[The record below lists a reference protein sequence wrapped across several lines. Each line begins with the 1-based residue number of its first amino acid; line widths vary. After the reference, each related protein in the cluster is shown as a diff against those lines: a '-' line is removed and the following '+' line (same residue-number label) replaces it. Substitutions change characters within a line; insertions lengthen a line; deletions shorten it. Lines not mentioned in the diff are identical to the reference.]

1 MIDKLKMY
9 IFNLSLIFLDNHMKV
24 FLNMNAFSLLFSAI
38 LFSLS
43 VSAAYFPDNQSWIK
57 SSPEEEGVST
67 EKVNKLIDL
76 SFSDD
81 ATQAVVVVKNGKIIS
96 EKYADGYDINSHGTS
111 WSMAK
116 SYYAALVGISIDRG
130 EIKSLDERVSNY
142 LDYFNDARSDIT
154 IRDLLDM
161 SSGLDFPSHE
171 HEKMFFQTDHLAYA
185 KEVGVEKDAG
195 IKFEYNNVNSML
207 LGDILFQA
215 TGKKADLLFIERIL
229 KPLQISDYKLWK
241 DEMGN
246 VMTYCCVDMSARDY
260 SKIGLLF
267 SRNGVWNDEQLIPKK
282 FIDETF
288 RVVWETPSRFTDYK
302 RYYSL
307 HWWVSKYDEESK
319 IFNTSGKF
327 GQYTF
332 VDRENDIV
340 VTRISKYSQLDS
352 GSTQKWGL
360 MKYFRWVGIE
370 NAIAVGRKLIEYGSI
385 KPGSDVVT
393 PFTEEEGESYEFYIK
408 YPEII
413 DAIADLSRS

>member
-24 FLNMNAFSLLFSAI
+24 FLNMNTFSLLFSAI

-116 SYYAALVGISIDRG
+116 SYYAALVGISIDKG
-130 EIKSLDERVSNY
+130 EIKSLDEKVSNY

>member
-1 MIDKLKMY
+1 
-9 IFNLSLIFLDNHMKV
+9 MKV
-24 FLNMNAFSLLFSAI
+24 FLNKNTFSLLFSAL

-43 VSAAYFPDNQSWIK
+43 VSATYFPDNQSWIK

-67 EKVNKLIDL
+67 EKVNKLLDL

-96 EKYADGYDINSHGTS
+96 EKYADGYDIDSHGTS

-116 SYYAALVGISIDRG
+116 SYYAALVGISIDKG
-130 EIKSLDERVSNY
+130 EIKSLDERVSSY
-142 LDYFNDARSDIT
+142 LDYFNDERSDIT

-207 LGDILFQA
+207 IGDILFQA

-229 KPLQISDYKLWK
+229 KPLQIDDYKLWK

-340 VTRISKYSQLDS
+340 VTRISKYSQQDS
-352 GSTQKWGL
+352 GDTQKWGL

-385 KPGSDVVT
+385 KPGSDVIT
-393 PFTEEEGESYEFYIK
+393 PFTEEEGESNEFYIK

>member
-1 MIDKLKMY
+1 
-9 IFNLSLIFLDNHMKV
+9 V
-24 FLNMNAFSLLFSAI
+24 LLFSI
-38 LFSLS
+38 ST
-43 VSAAYFPDNQSWIK
+43 SASYFPDNNSWIE
-57 SSPEEEGVST
+57 SSPEAEGVSS
-67 EKVNKLIDL
+67 EKVNKLLDL

-81 ATQAVVVVKNGKIIS
+81 ATQAVVVIKNGKIIS
-96 EKYADGYDINSHGTS
+96 ERYADGYDSSSHGTS

-116 SYYAALVGISIDRG
+116 SYYAALIGISIDKG
-130 EIKSLDERVSNY
+130 EIKSLDEKVNNY
-142 LDYFNDARSDIT
+142 LDYFSDERSHIT

-171 HEKMFFQTDHLAYA
+171 HEKMFFQSDHLSYA
-185 KEVGVEKDAG
+185 KGVGVEKGAG

-215 TGKKADLLFIERIL
+215 TGKKADELFIERIL
-229 KPLQISDYKLWK
+229 KPLQIDNFKLWK
-241 DEMGN
+241 DEKGN

-267 SRNGVWNDEQLIPKK
+267 SRNGIWNNQQLISKK

-288 RVVWETPSRFTDYK
+288 RVVWETPSRFSDYK

-307 HWWVSKYDEESK
+307 HWWVSKYDDESK

-340 VTRISKYSQLDS
+340 VTRISKYSQQDS

-360 MKYFRWVGIE
+360 MKYLRWVGIE
-370 NAIAVGRKLIEYGSI
+370 NAIAIGRKLIGYGFI
-385 KPGSDVVT
+385 NPGSNVVT
-393 PFTEEEGESYEFYIK
+393 PFTEKEGESYEFYIK

-413 DAIADLSRS
+413 DAIADLSRN

>member
-1 MIDKLKMY
+1 
-9 IFNLSLIFLDNHMKV
+9 MKV
-24 FLNMNAFSLLFSAI
+24 FLNKNIFSLLFSAL

-43 VSAAYFPDNQSWIK
+43 VSATYFPDNQSWIK

-67 EKVNKLIDL
+67 EKVHKLLDL

-96 EKYADGYDINSHGTS
+96 EKYADGYDIDSHGTS

-142 LDYFNDARSDIT
+142 LDYFNDERSDIT

-207 LGDILFQA
+207 IGDILFQA

-229 KPLQISDYKLWK
+229 KPLQIDDYKLWK

-267 SRNGVWNDEQLIPKK
+267 SRNGVWNDEQLISKK

-340 VTRISKYSQLDS
+340 VTRISKYSQQDS
-352 GSTQKWGL
+352 GDTQKWGL

-385 KPGSDVVT
+385 KPGSDVIT
-393 PFTEEEGESYEFYIK
+393 PFTEEEGESNEFYIK

>member
-1 MIDKLKMY
+1 
-9 IFNLSLIFLDNHMKV
+9 MKHV
-24 FLNMNAFSLLFSAI
+24 LNMNIIFLVLITLIFSISISASY
-38 LFSLS
+38 FPGKNTWLS
-43 VSAAYFPDNQSWIK
+43 V
-57 SSPEEEGVST
+57 SPEEEGVSP
-67 EKVNKLIDL
+67 EKVNRLLDL

-81 ATQAVVVVKNGKIIS
+81 ATQAVVIIKNGKIIS
-96 EKYADGYDINSHGTS
+96 ERYAEGYDISSHGTS

-116 SYYAALVGISIDRG
+116 SYYAALIGISLDRG
-130 EIKSLDERVSNY
+130 EIESLDDKVSDY
-142 LDYFNDARSDIT
+142 LEYFNDGRSKIT

-171 HEKMFFQTDHLAYA
+171 HEKMFFQPNQLAYA
-185 KEVGVEKDAG
+185 KKIGVEKDAG
-195 IKFEYNNVNSML
+195 LKFEYNNVNSML
-207 LGDILFQA
+207 LGDILFQV
-215 TGKKADLLFIERIL
+215 TGKKADVLFEERIL
-229 KPLQISDYKLWK
+229 QIIGIEDYKLWK
-241 DEMGN
+241 DEKGN

-267 SRNGVWNDEQLIPKK
+267 SRNGNWDDQQIISKE

-288 RVVWETPSRFTDYK
+288 QVVWETPSRFTDYK

-307 HWWVSKYDEESK
+307 HWWVSKYDNESK

-340 VTRISKYSQLDS
+340 VTRISKYSQQDS
-352 GSTQKWGL
+352 GSIQKWGI
-360 MKYFRWVGIE
+360 MKYLRWAGIE
-370 NAIAVGRKLIEYGSI
+370 NAIAIGRKLIESGSI
-385 KPGSDVVT
+385 ESGSDVIT

-413 DAIADLSRS
+413 DAIADLSRD

>member
-1 MIDKLKMY
+1 
-9 IFNLSLIFLDNHMKV
+9 MKV
-24 FLNMNAFSLLFSAI
+24 ILNKNIFSLLFSAL

-43 VSAAYFPDNQSWIK
+43 VSATYFPDNQSWIK
-57 SSPEEEGVST
+57 SSPEDEGVST
-67 EKVNKLIDL
+67 EKVNKLLDL

-96 EKYADGYDINSHGTS
+96 EKYADGYDIDSHGTS

-130 EIKSLDERVSNY
+130 EIKSLDERVANY
-142 LDYFNDARSDIT
+142 LDYFNDERSDIT

-207 LGDILFQA
+207 IGDILFQA

-229 KPLQISDYKLWK
+229 KPLQIHDYKLWK

>member
-1 MIDKLKMY
+1 
-9 IFNLSLIFLDNHMKV
+9 MKHV
-24 FLNMNAFSLLFSAI
+24 LNMNIIFLVLITLIFSISISASY
-38 LFSLS
+38 FPGKNTWLS
-43 VSAAYFPDNQSWIK
+43 V
-57 SSPEEEGVST
+57 SPEEEGVSP
-67 EKVNKLIDL
+67 EKVNRLLDL

-81 ATQAVVVVKNGKIIS
+81 ATQAVVIIKNGKIIS
-96 EKYADGYDINSHGTS
+96 ERYAEGYDISSHGTS

-116 SYYAALVGISIDRG
+116 SYYAALIGISLDRG
-130 EIKSLDERVSNY
+130 EIESLDDKVSDY
-142 LDYFNDARSDIT
+142 LEYFNDGRSKIT

-171 HEKMFFQTDHLAYA
+171 HEKMFFQPNQLAYA
-185 KEVGVEKDAG
+185 KKIGVEKNAG
-195 IKFEYNNVNSML
+195 LKFEYNNVNSML
-207 LGDILFQA
+207 LGDILFQV
-215 TGKKADLLFIERIL
+215 TGKKADVLFEERIL
-229 KPLQISDYKLWK
+229 QIIGIEDYKLWK
-241 DEMGN
+241 DEKGN

-267 SRNGVWNDEQLIPKK
+267 SRNGNWDDQQIISKE

-288 RVVWETPSRFTDYK
+288 QVVWETPSRFTDYK

-307 HWWVSKYDEESK
+307 HWWVSKYDNESK

-340 VTRISKYSQLDS
+340 VTRISKYSQQDS
-352 GSTQKWGL
+352 GSIQKWGI
-360 MKYFRWVGIE
+360 MKYLRWAGIE
-370 NAIAVGRKLIEYGSI
+370 NAIAIGRKLIESGSI
-385 KPGSDVVT
+385 ESGSDVIT

-413 DAIADLSRS
+413 DAIADLSRD

>member
-1 MIDKLKMY
+1 
-9 IFNLSLIFLDNHMKV
+9 V
-24 FLNMNAFSLLFSAI
+24 LLFSI
-38 LFSLS
+38 ST
-43 VSAAYFPDNQSWIK
+43 SASYFPDNNSWIE
-57 SSPEEEGVST
+57 SSPEAEGVSS
-67 EKVNKLIDL
+67 EKVNKLLDL

-81 ATQAVVVVKNGKIIS
+81 ATQAVVVIKNGKIIS
-96 EKYADGYDINSHGTS
+96 ERYADGYDSSSHGTS

-116 SYYAALVGISIDRG
+116 SYYAALIGISIDKG
-130 EIKSLDERVSNY
+130 EIKSLDEKVNNY
-142 LDYFNDARSDIT
+142 LDYFSDERSHIT

-171 HEKMFFQTDHLAYA
+171 HEKMFFQSDHLSYA
-185 KEVGVEKDAG
+185 KGVGVEKGAG

-215 TGKKADLLFIERIL
+215 TGKKADELFIERIL
-229 KPLQISDYKLWK
+229 KPLQIDNFKLWK
-241 DEMGN
+241 DEKGN

-267 SRNGVWNDEQLIPKK
+267 SRNGIWNNQQLISKK

-288 RVVWETPSRFTDYK
+288 RVVWETPSRFSDYK

-307 HWWVSKYDEESK
+307 HWWVSKYDDESK

-340 VTRISKYSQLDS
+340 VTRISKYSQQDS

-360 MKYFRWVGIE
+360 MKYLRWVGIK
-370 NAIAVGRKLIEYGSI
+370 NAIAFGRKLIGYGFI
-385 KPGSDVVT
+385 NPGSNVVT
-393 PFTEEEGESYEFYIK
+393 PFTEKEGESYEFYIK

-413 DAIADLSRS
+413 DAIADLSRN

>member
-1 MIDKLKMY
+1 
-9 IFNLSLIFLDNHMKV
+9 MKV
-24 FLNMNAFSLLFSAI
+24 FLNKNIFSLLFSAL

-43 VSAAYFPDNQSWIK
+43 VSATYFPDNQSWIK

-67 EKVNKLIDL
+67 EKVNKLLDL

-96 EKYADGYDINSHGTS
+96 EKYADGYDIDSHGTS

-116 SYYAALVGISIDRG
+116 SYYAALVGISIDLG
-130 EIKSLDERVSNY
+130 EIKSLDERVANY
-142 LDYFNDARSDIT
+142 LDYFNDERSDIT

-207 LGDILFQA
+207 IGDILFQA

-229 KPLQISDYKLWK
+229 KPLQIDDYKLWK

-267 SRNGVWNDEQLIPKK
+267 SRNGVWNDEQLISKK

-340 VTRISKYSQLDS
+340 VTRISKYSQQDS
-352 GSTQKWGL
+352 GDTQKWGL

-385 KPGSDVVT
+385 KPGSDVIT
-393 PFTEEEGESYEFYIK
+393 PFTEEEGESNEFYIK

>member
-1 MIDKLKMY
+1 
-9 IFNLSLIFLDNHMKV
+9 MKV
-24 FLNMNAFSLLFSAI
+24 FLNMNTFSLLFSAI

-43 VSAAYFPDNQSWIK
+43 VSATYFPDDQSWIK
-57 SSPEEEGVST
+57 SSPEEEGVSS
-67 EKVNKLIDL
+67 EKVNKLLDL

-96 EKYADGYDINSHGTS
+96 EKYADGYDIDSHGTS

-142 LDYFNDARSDIT
+142 LDYFNDERSDIT

-207 LGDILFQA
+207 IGDILFQA

-229 KPLQISDYKLWK
+229 KPLQIDDYKLWK

-340 VTRISKYSQLDS
+340 VTRISKYSQQDS
-352 GSTQKWGL
+352 GDTQKWGL

-385 KPGSDVVT
+385 KPGSDVIT
-393 PFTEEEGESYEFYIK
+393 PFTEEEGESNEFYIK

>member
-1 MIDKLKMY
+1 
-9 IFNLSLIFLDNHMKV
+9 MKV
-24 FLNMNAFSLLFSAI
+24 FLNKNTFSLLFSAL

-43 VSAAYFPDNQSWIK
+43 VSATYFPDNQSWIK

-67 EKVNKLIDL
+67 EKVNKLLDL

-96 EKYADGYDINSHGTS
+96 EKYADGYDIDSHGTS

-142 LDYFNDARSDIT
+142 LDYFNDERSDIT

-207 LGDILFQA
+207 IGDILFQA

-229 KPLQISDYKLWK
+229 KPLQIDDYKLWK

-340 VTRISKYSQLDS
+340 VTRISKYSQQDS
-352 GSTQKWGL
+352 GDTQKWGL

-385 KPGSDVVT
+385 KPGSDVIT
-393 PFTEEEGESYEFYIK
+393 PFTEEEGESNEFYIK